1 MLSSWGLTFEAI
13 DVAAEP
19 GAWED
24 LRRLGIPLVPAVVA
38 GDGAVHGWNPRA
50 LADLVG
56 VAYSQPERLAPPE
69 LAARLDR
76 VLAVA
81 QGAILQVPPDRLDD
95 PPSRGRDRSV
105 RQLAYHIF
113 RLSLA
118 YPEAIASRRLP
129 EAWLQEESPPELSD
143 RAALASYGERV
154 RERIRAWLVRPD
166 AWEGTI
172 ETYYGA
178 QTGPELLERTV
189 WHAAQHVRQLHA
201 FLERLGTAP
210 LDPLTDAD
218 LRGLPLPEEV

>member
-129 EAWLQEESPPELSD
+129 EAWLQEESPPELRD
-143 RAALASYGERV
+143 PAALASYGERV